1 MISIRELDFYYKSKE
16 QVLDHISLNI
26 HTGIYG
32 LLGENGVGKTTLLH
46 LIAGLLFPK
55 SGLIFL
61 QAGKNIYEPCYRMPE
76 AMRLLAFLPT
86 DFRMP
91 STSIASFAR
100 YHSPYYPDFSE
111 EVLEL
116 NLKEFGLEP
125 SQKLSRLSYGQQRKA
140 MLAYLLSLNTP
151 ITLLDEPTNGLD
163 ISSRLALKRMLARTA
178 SDDKCLIISTHQVSD
193 FENLFDHLVILGEN
207 RVLLDS
213 SVEEITS
220 RLLFARTDAL
230 PAQALYSH
238 QTVRGYA
245 SVVENEIGEE
255 TTLELELLYK
265 AVLQNPDRIR
275 ELFSKERRTT
285 YV

>member
-1 MISIRELDFYYKSKE
+1 
-16 QVLDHISLNI
+16 
-26 HTGIYG
+26 
-32 LLGENGVGKTTLLH
+32 
-46 LIAGLLFPK
+46 
-55 SGLIFL
+55 
-61 QAGKNIYEPCYRMPE
+61 
-76 AMRLLAFLPT
+76 MRLLAFLPT

-100 YHSPYYPDFSE
+100 YHSPYYTDFSE

>member
-55 SGLIFL
+55 SGQIFL

-100 YHSPYYPDFSE
+100 YHSPYYTDFSE

-125 SQKLSRLSYGQQRKA
+125 SQILGARFIS
-140 MLAYLLSLNTP
+140 LLIASEVRP
-151 ITLLDEPTNGLD
+151 
-163 ISSRLALKRMLARTA
+163 LARA
-178 SDDKCLIISTHQVSD
+178 SK
-193 FENLFDHLVILGEN
+193 NLPKVM
-207 RVLLDS
+207 
-213 SVEEITS
+213 SV
-220 RLLFARTDAL
+220 RMV
-230 PAQALYSH
+230 PA
-238 QTVRGYA
+238 
-245 SVVENEIGEE
+245 
-255 TTLELELLYK
+255 
-265 AVLQNPDRIR
+265 P
-275 ELFSKERRTT
+275 SK
-285 YV
+285 